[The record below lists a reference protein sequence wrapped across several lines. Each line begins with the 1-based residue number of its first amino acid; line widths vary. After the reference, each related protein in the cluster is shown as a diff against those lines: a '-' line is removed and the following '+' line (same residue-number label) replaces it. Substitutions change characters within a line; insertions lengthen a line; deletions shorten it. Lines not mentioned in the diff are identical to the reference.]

1 MKRRIEPNFPDFPA
15 PPVPPSP
22 CCCPFGLPLAPPEPP
37 ELPEPY
43 YGQRRIV
50 ARRET
55 PDERFDMVRFADG
68 RPWVV
73 PHGYVFDGYG
83 MRHNGPRTMDTHD
96 IRGDISNSEGMDAPN
111 LWFNNSDCG
120 QNF

>member
-1 MKRRIEPNFPDFPA
+1 MARKERMFGPPGFQPPPA
-15 PPVPPSP
+15 GDPAVPPPMMSLPDMPPLRGPVKVESWRTSP
-22 CCCPFGLPLAPPEPP
+22 DGR
-37 ELPEPY
+37 Y
-43 YGQRRIV
+43 
-50 ARRET
+50 
-55 PDERFDMVRFADG
+55 DMVRFRG
-68 RPWVV
+68 GMPGMI

-83 MRHNGPRTMDTHD
+83 FRGNGPRVLDTHD